1 MNTLSSPPI
10 RRLFAILM
18 AVALFTGQS
27 AWTLQAFGQARRLPS
42 AGDQKKNPRPD
53 GNTPQ
58 PEEELPPSDVVN
70 KPQEAETLKVTS
82 ALVNI
87 DTVVYRKKSG
97 QIVTGLKK
105 ANFVILE
112 DGVPKDITYFSTPE
126 APITVAMVLE
136 YSRLSNYLSG
146 NWFEYGIDEILRPA
160 SYFLSQFVRPPDDFV
175 SVTAYDMRAT
185 PLTDFTND
193 PGRIRQVIDLLL
205 RNFPASS
212 EANLYDA
219 LKLTLVGGRGD
230 SVLLENSKER
240 TSEYA
245 GLSGLT
251 GRRKAVLLICSGV
264 DTFSKINYDQARKI
278 AQNAGVPIYIIGT
291 GNMFMKR
298 FGDQIGATDG
308 PLGNTTPGRLT
319 LLQAQN
325 SLSTFAKE
333 TGGMYFPVT
342 FEGEL
347 PKVLGSINGLLRSQY
362 SLGYNP
368 GDARDGKRRKL
379 LVKVDVDGDGQ
390 PEEKEYVI
398 QHRQFY
404 TPGGDNK
411 SAKAKK

>member
-1 MNTLSSPPI
+1 MRTLSFPQI
-10 RRLFAILM
+10 RRLFAICI
-18 AVALFTGQS
+18 AIALCIGQS
-27 AWTLQAFGQARRLPS
+27 AWMSQALGQARRLPP
-42 AGDQKKNPRPD
+42 AGDQKKNPRP
-53 GNTPQ
+53 
-58 PEEELPPSDVVN
+58 PEGSEQQQDDPSPSEVIN
-70 KPQEAETLKVTS
+70 KPQEAETVKVTS

-87 DTVVYRKKSG
+87 DTVVYKKKGG

-105 ANFVILE
+105 ENFIILE
-112 DGVPKDITYFSTPE
+112 DGAPKDITYFSTPE

-136 YSRLSNYLSG
+136 YSRLSNLLSG
-146 NWFEYGIDEILRPA
+146 NYFEWGINEILRPA
-160 SYFLSQFVRPPDDFV
+160 SYFLSQFVRPPDDYV

-230 SVLLENSKER
+230 SVILENSKER
-240 TSEYA
+240 TAEYA
-245 GLSGLT
+245 GLAALT
-251 GRRKAVLLICSGV
+251 GRRKAVLLIGSGV

-291 GNMFMKR
+291 GNMFMRR
-298 FGDQIGATDG
+298 FGDQIGPTDG
-308 PLGNTTPGRLT
+308 LLGATTPGRLT

-368 GDARDGKRRKL
+368 GERRDGKRRKL

-390 PEEKEYVI
+390 PDEKDYVI

-404 TPGGDNK
+404 TPGGEDL
-411 SAKAKK
+411 SKAKN

>member
-1 MNTLSSPPI
+1 MRTLSSPLM
-10 RRLFAILM
+10 RRFLATCTALALCVGQ
-18 AVALFTGQS
+18 AVWVS
-27 AWTLQAFGQARRLPS
+27 PAFGQARRLPP
-42 AGDQKKNPRPD
+42 AGDQKKNPRP
-53 GNTPQ
+53 
-58 PEEELPPSDVVN
+58 PEGGEQQQEELPPDEVLN
-70 KPQEAETLKVTS
+70 KPQEAETVKVTTG
-82 ALVNI
+82 LVNI
-87 DTVVYRKKSG
+87 DTVVYNKKSG

-105 ANFVILE
+105 ENFIVFE
-112 DGVPKDITYFSTPE
+112 NGTPKDITYFSTPE
-126 APITVAMVLE
+126 APITVALVLE
-136 YSRLSNYLSG
+136 YSRLSNRLSG
-146 NWFEYGIDEILRPA
+146 NYFEWGINEILRPA
-160 SYFLSQFVRPPDDFV
+160 SYFLSQFVRPPDDYV
-175 SVTAYDMRAT
+175 SVTAYDMRPT

-230 SVLLENSKER
+230 SVVLENSKER
-240 TSEYA
+240 TAEYA

-298 FGDQIGATDG
+298 FGDMIEPTDG
-308 PLGNTTPGRLT
+308 PFGSTTPGRLT

-347 PKVLGSINGLLRSQY
+347 PKVLNSINGLLRSQY

-368 GDARDGKRRKL
+368 GDRGDGKRRKL

-390 PEEKEYVI
+390 PEEKEYVV

-404 TPGGDNK
+404 TPGGEDI
-411 SAKAKK
+411 SKAKN

>member
-1 MNTLSSPPI
+1 MITHSSLRI
-10 RRLFAILM
+10 RRFFTILL
-18 AVALFTGQS
+18 VAALCGGQS
-27 AWTLQAFGQARRLPS
+27 LWISQAFGQARRLPP
-42 AGDQKKNPRPD
+42 AGDQKKNPRPSE
-53 GNTPQ
+53 GEQPQ
-58 PEEELPPSDVVN
+58 QDEPPPSEVIN
-70 KPQEAETLKVTS
+70 KPQEAETVKVSS

-87 DTVVYRKKSG
+87 DTVVYNKKSG
-97 QIVTGLKK
+97 QIMTGLKK
-105 ANFVILE
+105 DNFVVFE

-136 YSRLSNYLSG
+136 YSRLSNYLGG
-146 NWFEYGIDEILRPA
+146 NWFENGIDEVLRPA
-160 SYFLSQFVRPPDDFV
+160 AYFLSQFVRPPGDYV
-175 SVTAYDMRAT
+175 SVTAYDMRPT

-230 SVLLENSKER
+230 SVILENSKEQKAD
-240 TSEYA
+240 YA
-245 GLSGLT
+245 GLSGLV

-264 DTFSKINYDQARKI
+264 DTFSKINYDEARKI

-298 FGDQIGATDG
+298 FGDRIGATDG
-308 PLGNTTPGRLT
+308 PFGSTTPGRLT

-368 GDARDGKRRKL
+368 GERRDGKRRKL
-379 LVKVDVDGDGQ
+379 LVKVDVDGDGT

-398 QHRQFY
+398 QHRLFY
-404 TPGGDNK
+404 TPGGDTK
-411 SAKAKK
+411 SKS